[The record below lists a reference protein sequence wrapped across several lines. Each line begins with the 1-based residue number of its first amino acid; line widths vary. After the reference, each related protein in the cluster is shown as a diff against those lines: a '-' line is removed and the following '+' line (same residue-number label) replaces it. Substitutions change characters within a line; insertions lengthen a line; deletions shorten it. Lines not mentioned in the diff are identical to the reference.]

1 VDSVAPGSR
10 RERLRRKIAE
20 AQTVLRQ
27 ASASAAI
34 KNDPL
39 RQHLNALDLFVGV
52 QGDIY
57 EANEESRRQ
66 IYELL
71 TSQTDIT
78 AKQAVAEA
86 LHAEGTSIVNQLV
99 PRLTGPTEKTLRQTL
114 QTLRLRALCWS
125 TGALA
130 AVIAVTSM
138 FAYAAGLNVGR
149 GQGEDAA
156 HAIQAAMAA
165 GPDAAMSWALLMSD
179 NNPVPAMAACRKNI
193 STDAEGRRYC
203 FMPVWLDPRSNAPQ

>member
-1 VDSVAPGSR
+1 M
-10 RERLRRKIAE
+10 
-20 AQTVLRQ
+20 LRQ
-27 ASASAAI
+27 AAASAAI

-57 EANEESRRQ
+57 EANEDSRRQ
-66 IYELL
+66 ITELL

-78 AKQAVAEA
+78 AKQVIAEA
-86 LHAEGTSIVNQLV
+86 LHTEGSSIVDQPV
-99 PRLTGPTEKTLRQTL
+99 PRLTSPTEKTLRQML

-125 TGALA
+125 AGALA
-130 AVIAVTSM
+130 AIIAASGM
-138 FAYAAGLNVGR
+138 FAYAAGLNAGR

-156 HAIQAAMAA
+156 HAIQTAMAA

-179 NNPVPAMAACRKNI
+179 NNPVPAMAACRKSV
-193 STDAEGRRYC
+193 STDAEGRHYC

>member
-20 AQTVLRQ
+20 AQSVLRQ
-27 ASASAAI
+27 AAASAAI

-39 RQHLNALDLFVGV
+39 RQHLNALDMFVGV

-57 EANEESRRQ
+57 EANEDSRRQ

-78 AKQAVAEA
+78 AKQAIAEA

-99 PRLTGPTEKTLRQTL
+99 PRLTGPTEKTLLQML
-114 QTLRLRALCWS
+114 QTLRLRALFWAA
-125 TGALA
+125 GALA
-130 AVIAVTSM
+130 AIIAVS
-138 FAYAAGLNVGR
+138 
-149 GQGEDAA
+149 
-156 HAIQAAMAA
+156 
-165 GPDAAMSWALLMSD
+165 
-179 NNPVPAMAACRKNI
+179 
-193 STDAEGRRYC
+193 
-203 FMPVWLDPRSNAPQ
+203 